1 MNTYRAA
8 LTYVDAVFGTGGLLA
23 LATQK
28 LRPGV
33 GGGRAQVTPLLLV
46 SLCCCCG
53 CHWSSCWALLDFIDS
68 ADEGYDVSGELPL
81 VEEAL

>member
-53 CHWSSCWALLDFIDS
+53 CRWSCWDLMDFINS
-68 ADEGYDVSGELPL
+68 ADEGHVVSWEVPL